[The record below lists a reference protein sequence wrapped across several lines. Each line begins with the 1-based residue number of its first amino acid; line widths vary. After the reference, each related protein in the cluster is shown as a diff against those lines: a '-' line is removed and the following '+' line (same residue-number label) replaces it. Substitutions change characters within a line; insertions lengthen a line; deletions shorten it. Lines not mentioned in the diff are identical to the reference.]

1 MSSITSTSRTPIT
14 HSARKKV
21 ETDRVPLST
30 TLRLMIPKIGVGYL
44 FAMLLSV
51 YNRVM
56 INELKIAAT
65 VVGAMYLLYNLM
77 SILQVVNG
85 RVADRRSLFGL
96 RRTPFMFIGLM
107 LSALVL
113 VFLPSVATSFAAG
126 NTVALLGMLVIMV
139 LFGFGFAM
147 NGDSHNTLIAE
158 LTEGK
163 RNRSGVVS
171 MVWVFTILSSIICAI
186 VASIVLR
193 SAEIRA
199 GAVASCVTDACMQ
212 IKHTVALNT
221 MPTLFLIGPVVALFG
236 LLPLIGLEPRL
247 TADQLKHAAQRPALN
262 IRQAFTRIFTNSQAR
277 VFFFFILTAIF
288 ALFLQDDILEPAGA
302 DVFRM
307 SASQTAQFQPVMGG
321 MTILAMLV
329 MGFVA
334 SRRPIAKRTIANW
347 GAAICSVGFGL
358 LAASALMHVVPL
370 WFGAIAV
377 LGAGMG
383 VFNIGALSMMMD
395 MTVPGETGSL
405 MGAWGMAQALA
416 NGTAQFG
423 GGLFRDTGLA
433 LTGSASFTYALIFM
447 TSCVL
452 CFVAINLM
460 ARVNVEKFRTMTRE
474 QLGLA
479 IEAA

>member
-1 MSSITSTSRTPIT
+1 MSSIASRPPFAGR
-14 HSARKKV
+14 ARPAATAKSEV
-21 ETDRVPLST
+21 FPLLS

-44 FAMLLSV
+44 FALLLSV

-56 INELKIAAT
+56 ISELKIAAT

-77 SILQVVNG
+77 SVLQVVNG
-85 RVADRRSLFGL
+85 RVADRRAIFGL
-96 RRTPFMFIGLM
+96 RRTPFMFLGLM
-107 LSALVL
+107 LSAITL

-126 NTVALLGMLVIMV
+126 NGAALIGMLVIMIV
-139 LFGFGFAM
+139 FGFGFAM

-163 RNRSGVVS
+163 RNRSTVISVI
-171 MVWVFTILSSIICAI
+171 WVFTILASIICAI
-186 VASIVLR
+186 VASIVLQ
-193 SAEIRA
+193 SAEIKA
-199 GAVASCVTDACMQ
+199 GAPKNCVTDACLQ

-221 MPTLFLIGPVVALFG
+221 MPTLFLIGPIVALVG

-247 TADQLKHAAQRPALN
+247 TTEQVKQAAQRPALN
-262 IRQAFTRIFTNSQAR
+262 IRQAFTRIFTNPQAR
-277 VFFFFILTAIF
+277 VFFFFIFIAIF

-302 DVFRM
+302 DVFKM

-329 MGFVA
+329 MGFIA
-334 SRRPIAKRTIANW
+334 SRKQIAKRTIANW
-347 GAAICSVGFGL
+347 GAVGCAVGFGL
-358 LAASALMHVVPL
+358 LAVAAVAHVVPL
-370 WFGAIAV
+370 WFGAMAV

-395 MTVPGETGSL
+395 MTVPGEAGSL

-416 NGTAQFG
+416 TGTSQLG
-423 GGLFRDTGLA
+423 GGFLRDTGLA
-433 LTGSASFTYALIFM
+433 LTGSAPLTYALIFI
-447 TSCVL
+447 TSCGL

-460 ARVNVEKFRTMTRE
+460 AHVNVEKFRKMTRE
-474 QLGLA
+474 QLGLV